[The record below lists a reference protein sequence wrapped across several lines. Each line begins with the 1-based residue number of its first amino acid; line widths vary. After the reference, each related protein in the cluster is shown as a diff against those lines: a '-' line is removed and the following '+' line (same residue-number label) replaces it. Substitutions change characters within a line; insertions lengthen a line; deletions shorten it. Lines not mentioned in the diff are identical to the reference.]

1 MAETLFPPR
10 KKTGPWT
17 AREVQELKRYLGA
30 SNREVIARILGR
42 TVEEVERQILE
53 LGRLKTDSEWSRREI
68 AEFKKLYGTRTDED
82 LALVFARP
90 VAAIRELAERCLLA
104 KDKAFVRKLRGEAA
118 TRMPRWS
125 EDVPGYGFVLGC
137 RAFSLEESHDFKQ
150 AEPMGRRAVEMAGSE
165 GERAPAGAG
174 QHDPIDT
181 PVGQLQSGDG
191 IGVGPGPGANH
202 GAACQTFL
210 PGPFQQHLGQPG
222 LGVDRAGAADEPKAE
237 PGGGH
242 ALQRDRQ
249 PEPAP
254 RRHVRSPHAAAGCRQ
269 PAELCPKAAAPGRRA
284 PATPPPSR
292 SEAGRWPRLG
302 RRHRASGIPAGAAGA

>member
-42 TVEEVERQILE
+42 SVEEVERQILE
-53 LGRLKTDSEWSRREI
+53 LGRLKTDSEWNRREI

-125 EDVPGYGFVLGC
+125 EDELAILRDLYPRSANLDIARKLNRSVKSVVSKAHNLGLKKD
-137 RAFSLEESHDFKQ
+137 RERLRE
-150 AEPMGRRAVEMAGSE
+150 MGRENVRLRYE
-165 GERAPAGAG
+165 
-174 QHDPIDT
+174 D
-181 PVGQLQSGDG
+181 GDG
-191 IGVGPGPGANH
+191 DGDG
-202 GAACQTFL
+202 
-210 PGPFQQHLGQPG
+210 
-222 LGVDRAGAADEPKAE
+222 D
-237 PGGGH
+237 GGG
-242 ALQRDRQ
+242 
-249 PEPAP
+249 
-254 RRHVRSPHAAAGCRQ
+254 
-269 PAELCPKAAAPGRRA
+269 
-284 PATPPPSR
+284 
-292 SEAGRWPRLG
+292 
-302 RRHRASGIPAGAAGA
+302 